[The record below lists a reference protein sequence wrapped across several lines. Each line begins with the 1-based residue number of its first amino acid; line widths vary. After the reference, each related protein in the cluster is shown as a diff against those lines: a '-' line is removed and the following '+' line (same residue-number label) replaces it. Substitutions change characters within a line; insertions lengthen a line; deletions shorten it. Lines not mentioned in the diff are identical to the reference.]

1 MTLRGG
7 FSPSSGLM
15 CEIVNSVGQGNF
27 TFFRKSQRISET
39 SGCVQ
44 IKTTIF
50 GTNEQSSYVFT
61 PWLQQPVLLL
71 SCSLKLSLTSE
82 HTILICQNPIKEF
95 KVFSLTHYKLIVSK
109 MFSFIEAH
117 Y

>member
-15 CEIVNSVGQGNF
+15 CEIVNSVDQGNF
-27 TFFRKSQRISET
+27 TFFRKSQRISEN

-50 GTNEQSSYVFT
+50 GMSNQAISSHHGSNCSFAFLQFEVVTN
-61 PWLQQPVLLL
+61 
-71 SCSLKLSLTSE
+71 
-82 HTILICQNPIKEF
+82 
-95 KVFSLTHYKLIVSK
+95 
-109 MFSFIEAH
+109 
-117 Y
+117 